1 MLTSMTSQLRAPRRL
16 AAAALSFLAL
26 TIGWVEVG
34 AAQMTIRRPGD
45 RPDYKVE
52 LEPHLLIAPFEPL
65 GPGVGTGVGAGFRAT
80 IDIVPEGFIK
90 RINDSVGIG
99 FGIDGI
105 HYGGNGN
112 FRGDCARFEGGPAGT
127 RICTEVDTYGDAS
140 NYVFGEA
147 VMQWNFW
154 LHRRWSVFGEPGL
167 AFYLGDLGYRSRPGV
182 SPVLFIGGRFH
193 FTENVTLTLRLG
205 YPAFSLGVSFLL

>member
-1 MLTSMTSQLRAPRRL
+1 MQIAMTSQLRAPRL
-16 AAAALSFLAL
+16 LAAALSFVAL
-26 TIGWVEVG
+26 TVGWAEIGE
-34 AAQMTIRRPGD
+34 AQMTIKRPGD

-65 GPGVGTGVGAGFRAT
+65 GPGVGMGVGAGFRAT
-80 IDIVPEGFIK
+80 IELAPDGFIK
-90 RINDSVGIG
+90 RINDSVGLG

-112 FRGDCARFEGGPAGT
+112 YRGDCTRFENGPAGT
-127 RICTEVDTYGDAS
+127 RVCTEVDTYGDAS
-140 NYVFGEA
+140 NYAFGSV

-167 AFYLGDLGYRSRPGV
+167 SFYLGDLGRDPYPGV
-182 SPVLFIGGRFH
+182 SPVVFVGGRFH
-193 FTENVTLTLRLG
+193 FTENVTLTMRLG